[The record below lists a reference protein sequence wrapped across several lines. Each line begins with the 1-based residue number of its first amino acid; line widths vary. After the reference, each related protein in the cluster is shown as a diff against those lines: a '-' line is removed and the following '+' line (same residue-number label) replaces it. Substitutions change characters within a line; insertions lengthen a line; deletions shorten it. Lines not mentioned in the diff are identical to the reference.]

1 MVDKNEIGLVEVGL
15 NERDKNGIGFN
26 EEYNEKVML
35 EDMNEGDVGEWEWRD
50 LVGKILKDIRLKEFC
65 SKRYEW
71 SSFVEEIWEGVLVR
85 KSLF

>member
-35 EDMNEGDVGEWEWRD
+35 EDMNEGDVER
-50 LVGKILKDIRLKEFC
+50 
-65 SKRYEW
+65 
-71 SSFVEEIWEGVLVR
+71 
-85 KSLF
+85 